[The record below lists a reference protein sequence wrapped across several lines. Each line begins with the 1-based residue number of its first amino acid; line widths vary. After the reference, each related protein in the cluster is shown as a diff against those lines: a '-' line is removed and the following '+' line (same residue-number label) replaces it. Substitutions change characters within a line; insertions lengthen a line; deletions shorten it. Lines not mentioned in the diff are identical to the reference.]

1 METATPAAPE
11 IAAQLDS
18 ARATLAELGADP
30 AALESGVEAS
40 RSVAALTL
48 DAELAAG
55 TMLHRVRVGGLARDN
70 PQVDTRLGAGA
81 IRVAEALERLGELHL
96 PADWSAGQRLNA
108 QQAET
113 LRKMLLAVAADPR
126 LVVAH
131 LAEQLVR
138 LRDARTLAAHDRR
151 RLALETREILAPLAN
166 RLGVWSLKWE
176 LEDLSFRYL
185 APEDYHR
192 IARVLAE
199 RRVDRERYIERV
211 CALLQRELG
220 SAGIAAAAVYGR
232 PKHIYSIWRKMQ
244 RKQLAFEQLFD
255 VRAVRIVVES
265 IEDCYAALGVV
276 HALWHYIPNEF
287 DDYIATPKDNEYRSI
302 HTAVIGPDDKS
313 LEVQIRSRAMD
324 QYAELGVA
332 AHWRYKEGG
341 ARDPG
346 YERKIE
352 WVRRV
357 LDPAQS
363 AQFEGDLIE
372 RLKGELFA
380 DRIYAMTPRGEVV
393 DMPHGA
399 TALDFAYQ
407 VHTGLGHRCRGARVD
422 GRIVPLNQPLSN
434 GGVVEIIT
442 GKQAAPSRD
451 WLSPDLG
458 FLASP
463 KSRAKVRAW
472 FRRVDESQHRALGR
486 ETLERE
492 LARIG
497 AGAGAG
503 AGGGP
508 ELIATLVR
516 ELNAESAAELQRRI
530 GEGDISATALSQALS
545 RLRAPAAAPLSSA
558 RKRAEHA
565 PASRSPVD
573 IEGVGDLP
581 ITMARCCGPVPPEPI
596 AAYVTLGR
604 GVTIHRKRC
613 PNLLRMQAAN
623 ARRVLRVQ
631 WNLGADSLLP
641 VRIRVEALD
650 RRGLLRDVSD
660 VMALERLSI
669 DGVNSDTDPGDRIA
683 TIVMRTAVRDSEQL
697 GRVLQRLSAVPNVLR
712 ALRLA

>member
-1 METATPAAPE
+1 METATPAPPE
-11 IAAQLDS
+11 IAAPLDA
-18 ARATLAELGADP
+18 ARAALAEFGADQ
-30 AALESGVEAS
+30 AALAAGFEAAQA
-40 RSVAALTL
+40 VAALTL
-48 DAELAAG
+48 DADLAAG
-55 TMLHRVRVGGLARDN
+55 TMLHRVRMAGLARDS
-70 PQVDTRLGAGA
+70 PQLDGRLGSGST
-81 IRVAEALERLGELHL
+81 RVAEQLERLGELHL
-96 PADWSAGQRLNA
+96 PAGWSAAQGLNT
-108 QQAET
+108 QQAEI
-113 LRKMLLAVAADPR
+113 LRNMLLAVAADPR

-131 LAEQLVR
+131 LAEQLVQ
-138 LRDARTLAAHDRR
+138 LRDARQLPAAERR

-166 RLGVWSLKWE
+166 RLGVWSMKWE

-185 APEDYHR
+185 DPEDYHR
-192 IARVLAE
+192 IARALAE
-199 RRVDRERYIERV
+199 RRVDRERYIEQV
-211 CALLQRELG
+211 CALLQRELRQ
-220 SAGIAAAAVYGR
+220 AGIAAAAVYGR
-232 PKHIYSIWRKMQ
+232 AKHIYSIWRKMQ
-244 RKQLAFEQLFD
+244 RKQLAFERLFD

-265 IEDCYAALGVV
+265 IEDCYAALGLV
-276 HALWHYIPNEF
+276 HALWPYIPDEF

-313 LEVQIRSRAMD
+313 LEVQIRSRDMD

-341 ARDPG
+341 ARDSG

-352 WVRRV
+352 WIRRV

-363 AQFEGDLIE
+363 SQLEGDLIE
-372 RLKGELFA
+372 RVKSELFA

-393 DMPHGA
+393 DLPRGA

-407 VHTGLGHRCRGARVD
+407 VHTGLGHRCRGAKVD

-442 GKQAAPSRD
+442 GKQPAPSRD
-451 WLSPDLG
+451 WLSPELG

-492 LARIG
+492 LARV
-497 AGAGAG
+497 
-503 AGGGP
+503 GGGP

-516 ELNAESAAELQRRI
+516 ELHADSAEDLQRRI
-530 GEGDISATALSQALS
+530 GEGDISAMALSQALS
-545 RLRAPAAAPLSSA
+545 RLQVAAQPALMPTRKPVGRAPG
-558 RKRAEHA
+558 
-565 PASRSPVD
+565 RSPVEV
-573 IEGVGDLP
+573 EGVGDLP
-581 ITMARCCGPVPPEPI
+581 TTIARCCGPVPPEPI
-596 AAYVTLGR
+596 AGYVTLGR
-604 GVTIHRKRC
+604 GVTIHRERC
-613 PNLLRMQAAN
+613 PNLLHMQAVN
-623 ARRVLRVQ
+623 PRRVLRVE
-631 WNLGADSLLP
+631 WNRDTDSLLP

-669 DGVNSDTDPGDRIA
+669 DGVNSDTDPNDRIA

-697 GRVLQRLSAVPNVLR
+697 GRVLQRLGAVPNVLR